1 MLFWEDVEPFGG
13 GSCLVEGSPW
23 LQALSCVTWLH
34 LFPPKPFLLHCPL
47 ICDRRDLQ
55 TVCQK
60 EPFLPSVFLV
70 RNLVTEIRK
79 IKGISLWF
87 ISWVC
92 NHGLYSSNMTGCFFL
107 LSFMPLYIL
116 FYICYKFVLAF
127 YTCLGV
133 CRASGAHCRFWRSGI
148 LAPYMKHD
156 VHVGLRSCPTWNIIM
171 EILPVVASLYCLNN

>member
-70 RNLVTEIRK
+70 RNLVTAIRK

-92 NHGLYSSNMTGCFFL
+92 NHGLYSSNIWQVVSSYCHLRHYTFYFTYAINLYL
-107 LSFMPLYIL
+107 LFTL
-116 FYICYKFVLAF
+116 VL
-127 YTCLGV
+127 V
-133 CRASGAHCRFWRSGI
+133 S
-148 LAPYMKHD
+148 
-156 VHVGLRSCPTWNIIM
+156 VGLLGPT
-171 EILPVVASLYCLNN
+171 VDSDDQGY